1 MSNYMTDLSN
11 LVSVAGTQKLA
22 KHSTTKNKDNTSLDM
37 TDFLQLMV
45 VQLQNQGIDNAADPS
60 DMLNQMVQMQ
70 MITAMTN
77 MTEASIMSYASSMV
91 GKEVTIGDYSS
102 GELVEKVVTITG
114 SGMADGQAV
123 VFAGD
128 DVYSLSSIMAIGRL
142 PSLKEPEK
150 PGDTDTKPTDP
161 VEPTD
166 PKDPA
171 EDPKDPAEDPKDP
184 VDPADPKDPAD
195 PNPPSET
202 DPDPDKDGNGAV
214 G

>member
-91 GKEVTIGDYSS
+91 GKEVTIGDDVWIGGNVTINPGVHIGSNVVIGS
-102 GELVEKVVTITG
+102 GSVVT
-114 SGMADGQAV
+114 ADIPDGV
-123 VFAGD
+123 VAAGNPCRVIRRISD
-128 DVYSLSSIMAIGRL
+128 SDRQYWEGKKAEYGLPYSEFR
-142 PSLKEPEK
+142 
-150 PGDTDTKPTDP
+150 
-161 VEPTD
+161 
-166 PKDPA
+166 
-171 EDPKDPAEDPKDP
+171 
-184 VDPADPKDPAD
+184 
-195 PNPPSET
+195 
-202 DPDPDKDGNGAV
+202 
-214 G
+214 